1 MDEASGSSL
10 QQHRG
15 INRVVSWLVSFP
27 RLEIAALLVVSGM
40 YAYNAIRVDLP
51 LGYAGL
57 YSLMT
62 QEIIEQP
69 FPLPTTVPYYGP
81 GGIPFAF
88 PPVALYVAAFFVGAL
103 RIPLFTYLRW
113 MPPVATVAALVAL
126 YALFRLIS
134 GDRLKA
140 LLGTIVVAC
149 AETTHAYHATA
160 SGMVRSVALLF
171 GILAAVFAFRAFGQ
185 GRRWIGLSV
194 PAGIFVGLTIMT
206 HLAYAAFVVLG
217 IALMTVLDPRGRPRR
232 RHFEVLGIIAA
243 VAAVCSAL
251 WWVPILSRY
260 GIQILLNAGGTHGT
274 MGSFPRSLRG
284 ILGTLRGILRWY
296 ANLGQ
301 SWWPMS
307 LAGLALVGF
316 AYAIGRGR
324 WLLPVWILVVL
335 LFMGQTD
342 RFEILLCGLLIAEVL
357 VDASRGIVPAD
368 RWKPLADTASFP
380 GLLFLGLVMLP
391 IVGLGFRGIQWSE
404 WALSPGL
411 LETAQWVRENTPEDV
426 VYVYLGNEHDVAEWL
441 PFLTRRTPGF
451 APWGAEWTGN
461 YGTQLRLTD
470 EMAACVSAQRFQ
482 CVKDFLASLGQEV
495 ELLVLPSEHI
505 QMENEI
511 LSDPGW
517 QQVFRND
524 EYVVFRETG

>member
-1 MDEASGSSL
+1 
-10 QQHRG
+10 
-15 INRVVSWLVSFP
+15 
-27 RLEIAALLVVSGM
+27 M

-62 QEIIEQP
+62 EEIIRQP
-69 FPLPTTVPYYGP
+69 FPMPTAVPYYGP

-113 MPPVATVAALVAL
+113 MPPLATVAALVAL
-126 YALFRLIS
+126 YVLFRLIS
-134 GDRLKA
+134 GDRMKA
-140 LLGTIVVAC
+140 LLGTIIVAC

-160 SGMVRSVALLF
+160 SGMVRSIALLF
-171 GILAAVFAFRAFGQ
+171 AILAAVFAFRAFGQ
-185 GRRWIGLSV
+185 SRRWLGFSV
-194 PAGIFVGLTIMT
+194 LAGIFVALTIMT
-206 HLAYAAFVVLG
+206 HLAYAAFVVPG
-217 IALMTVLDPRGRPRR
+217 IALMAVLDPRGKPRR

-243 VAAVCSAL
+243 VAVVCSAV
-251 WWVPILSRY
+251 WWAPILSRY
-260 GIQILLNAGGTHGT
+260 GFQVLLNAGVTHGT
-274 MGSFPRSLRG
+274 MGSLPRSLRG
-284 ILGTLRGILRWY
+284 IIGTLRGMLRWY

-324 WLLPVWILVVL
+324 WLLPAWTVVVV
-335 LFMGQTD
+335 LFMGQTE

-368 RWKPLADTASFP
+368 RWKPLAGTASLP

-411 LETAQWVRENTPEDV
+411 LETTQWVKENSPEDS

-441 PFLTRRTPGF
+441 PFLVSRTPGF
-451 APWGAEWTGN
+451 APWGAEWTGE
-461 YGTQLRLTD
+461 YGTQLAIMD
-470 EMAACVSAQRFQ
+470 EMGACVSAQRFQ
-482 CVKDFLASLGQEV
+482 CVKDLLATLGGEV
-495 ELLVLPSEHI
+495 QLLVLPSEHI

-517 QQVFRND
+517 RQVFKND
-524 EYVVFRETG
+524 EYVVFRQTG